1 MEEQT
6 ILLVEDDFLNRRLCR
21 KVLVDNAY
29 RVLEAKNASEA
40 RSILNKEKIELA
52 ILDINLGE
60 GERSGITIGQEL
72 AEQYGVP
79 FLYLTAYDNP
89 EIINR
94 AIATTPYAYVTKP
107 FKSTDL
113 LTSVALA
120 IRQGTKPNRGILT
133 IMVKDGEFNV
143 DLPLADIN
151 YIESDGNYLRFYT
164 NKMMYKSRS
173 TVQQILE
180 ILPPTTFIRTHRA
193 YIVNK
198 NKIDKWSAK
207 KLVVNQ
213 MEIPVSANYVPDI
226 NFIGKNTEE

>member
-29 RVLEAKNASEA
+29 RVLEAKNATEA
-40 RSILNKEKIELA
+40 KSILNKEKIELA

-72 AEQYGVP
+72 AKQYGVP
-79 FLYLTAYDNP
+79 FLYLTAYDSP

-107 FKSTDL
+107 FKNTDL

-120 IRQGTKPNRGILT
+120 IRQGVKPNREILS
-133 IMVKDGEFNV
+133 IVVKDGEFNV
-143 DLPLADIN
+143 DLPLAD
-151 YIESDGNYLRFYT
+151 
-164 NKMMYKSRS
+164 MYRPEKS
-173 TVQQILE
+173 
-180 ILPPTTFIRTHRA
+180 
-193 YIVNK
+193 
-198 NKIDKWSAK
+198 
-207 KLVVNQ
+207 
-213 MEIPVSANYVPDI
+213 
-226 NFIGKNTEE
+226 

>member
-29 RVLEAKNASEA
+29 RVLEAKNATEA
-40 RSILNKEKIELA
+40 KSILNKEKIELA

-72 AEQYGVP
+72 AKQYGVP
-79 FLYLTAYDNP
+79 FLYLTAYDSP

-107 FKSTDL
+107 FKNTDL

-120 IRQGTKPNRGILT
+120 IRQGVKPNREILS
-133 IMVKDGEFNV
+133 IVVKDGEFNV
-143 DLPLADIN
+143 GLPLADIN

-164 NKMMYKSRS
+164 NKMTFKTRS

-180 ILPPTTFIRTHRA
+180 ILPSSIFVRTHRA

-198 NKIDKWSAK
+198 NKIDKWTAK

-213 MEIPVSANYVPDI
+213 IEIPVSANYVPDI
-226 NFIGKNTEE
+226 NLICTNMDE